1 MLVGMKKRKDVICAS
16 GSLELNWVT
25 PHTHTHT
32 HALSVSLLT
41 RQCGVDVSCRISL
54 RMLKVVSNRS
64 LTQFD
69 VSGKDIYYLTKFS
82 LCGREGSGPLG
93 GVVWP

>member
-1 MLVGMKKRKDVICAS
+1 MDV
-16 GSLELNWVT
+16 L
-25 PHTHTHT
+25 
-32 HALSVSLLT
+32 
-41 RQCGVDVSCRISL
+41 CRISL
-54 RMLKVVSNRS
+54 RMPKVVSNRS

-82 LCGREGSGPLG
+82 LCGREGSVPLR